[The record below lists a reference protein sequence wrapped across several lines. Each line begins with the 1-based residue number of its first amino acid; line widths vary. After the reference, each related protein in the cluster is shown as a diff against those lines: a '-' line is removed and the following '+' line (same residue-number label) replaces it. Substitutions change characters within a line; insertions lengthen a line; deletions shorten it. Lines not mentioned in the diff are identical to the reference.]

1 MGKRRVRIV
10 ILCEDRAQQH
20 FFKKLCERLDHV
32 VLPRIQIAP
41 AGHGSAEQ
49 WVRKQYAAE
58 VRAHRQ
64 KSAELIGLIVGTDG
78 DRFGVAQRKADLE
91 QALKDAQLPPRG
103 DDERIA
109 VCVPTWSIETWFAW
123 LCGLADVNEATK
135 YKNDTAYNAAQ
146 RREEISPTIAAQR
159 WTEAPRPEETERA
172 PSLSDGRREMARL
185 SVER

>member
-20 FFKKLCERLDHV
+20 FFKKLSEQLDHV

-41 AGHGSAEQ
+41 AGQGSAEQ
-49 WVRKQYAAE
+49 WVRKQYPTE

-64 KSAELIGLIVGTDG
+64 KSAELIGLVVGTDG
-78 DRFGVAQRKADLE
+78 DRFGVDQRKSDLD
-91 QALKDAQLPPRG
+91 QALKGADLPLRQ

-109 VCVPTWSIETWFAW
+109 ICVPTWSIETWFAW
-123 LCGLADVNEATK
+123 LCGLSHVDEATK
-135 YKNDTAYNAAQ
+135 YKNDTGYNAAQ
-146 RREEISPTIAAQR
+146 RRQEISPTIAAQR
-159 WTEAPRPEETERA
+159 WTEEPKPDEAERV
-172 PSLSDGRREMARL
+172 PSLDDGRWEMARL